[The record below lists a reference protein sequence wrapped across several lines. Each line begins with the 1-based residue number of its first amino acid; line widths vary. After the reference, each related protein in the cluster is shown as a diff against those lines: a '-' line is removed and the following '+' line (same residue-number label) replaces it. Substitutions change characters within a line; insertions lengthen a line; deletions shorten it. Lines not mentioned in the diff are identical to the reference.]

1 MGCSQNSLNVTMFY
15 ISKCKNFL
23 SNVRYQPNVLVTVS
37 QSKNWHMALWS
48 FVGIDRFTLSK
59 IKLNVVG
66 FSISPLLC
74 QAFFSQ
80 LLFVNLN
87 PVHWKNEGSSRPG
100 SSGANCLKF
109 FLLAK
114 VFCNALQNSSRIALL
129 ALDVLCG
136 LDTVGRFNE
145 ILVCWRICL
154 SR

>member
-37 QSKNWHMALWS
+37 QSRSWPEASWS
-48 FVGIDRFTLSK
+48 FVGIDRFTPLK

-74 QAFFSQ
+74 QAFFFSQ
-80 LLFVNLN
+80 FLFVNLN
-87 PVHWKNEGSSRPG
+87 PICWKNEGSSRPG

-109 FLLAK
+109 LLLAK
-114 VFCNALQNSSRIALL
+114 LFCNALQNSSRIVLL
-129 ALDVLCG
+129 HWMYF
-136 LDTVGRFNE
+136 VG
-145 ILVCWRICL
+145 
-154 SR
+154 